1 MKGKILTFAL
11 AMLAGPVLAAGSANY
26 GDALGNWS
34 RDDGNARVVM
44 APCGSALC
52 ATNTWIRDPA
62 SSGEHVD
69 DRLEMQLKPAGDN
82 AWKGTAY
89 DPQRKRSYGMT
100 MSLKDGKLHTQG
112 CVLGGLLCK
121 SVGWTRIR

>member
-1 MKGKILTFAL
+1 MRSIALVAAVMLVATSAL
-11 AMLAGPVLAAGSANY
+11 AQNAGNL

-34 RDDGNARVVM
+34 RDDGNAKVAL
-44 APCGSALC
+44 APCGAALC
-52 ATNTWIRDPA
+52 ATNIWIRDPA
-62 SSGEHVD
+62 GSGEHVG
-69 DRLEMQLKPAGDN
+69 DRLEMTLKPAGGD

-100 MSLKDGKLHTQG
+100 MSLKGGKLQTQG

-121 SVGWTRIR
+121 SVGWTRLR